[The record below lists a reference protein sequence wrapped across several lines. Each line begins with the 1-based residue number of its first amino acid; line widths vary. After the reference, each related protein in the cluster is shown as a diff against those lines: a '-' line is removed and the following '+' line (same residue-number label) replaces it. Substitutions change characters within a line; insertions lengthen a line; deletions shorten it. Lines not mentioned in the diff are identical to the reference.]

1 LNHIAQIV
9 GNLIA
14 ESFSDDLTGILDG
27 ELYFALLVPVGV
39 DLETAFPDPF
49 CVITIDRS
57 DFKLVIDTK
66 FFQSGPD

>member
-1 LNHIAQIV
+1 LNHIAKIV

-14 ESFSDDLTGILDG
+14 ESFPDNLAGILDG
-27 ELYFALLVPVGV
+27 ELYFSLAVPVGV

-49 CVITIDRS
+49 RVITVDGS
-57 DFKLVIDTK
+57 DFKLVIDVE